1 MRKVVDRNFLQSP
14 ALLEYLAASRKNRA
28 VLCDYTLMEAF
39 KRDTVANISSATA
52 ILAAF
57 PKQVVVLKSTAI
69 ICQLKGRRC
78 GFTRRMI
85 DKGQTKGFPE
95 WCDGL
100 ARATAGDKELERQ
113 LLEQGGHAD
122 AHLTH
127 MLNDQTTYAEN
138 LDRASKHYTAA
149 ELKALRAHEPIPE
162 AMCLK
167 IVDNILDMAAFLF
180 DANHHIAVRPPAR
193 ELPYTFIFRYALT
206 GYLLA
211 LRWMSV
217 GGAKKVKPERI
228 RNDMVDATLAAY
240 AAYFQGLL
248 SNDVKANEI
257 CHDAKSFLKV
267 LLAVR
272 TPPDHVAARLAGITT
287 GR

>member
-14 ALLEYLAASRKNRA
+14 TLLEYLSASRKNHA
-28 VLCDYTLMEAF
+28 VLCDYTLMEAL
-39 KRDTVANISSATA
+39 KGDTVANISSATA

-85 DKGQTKGFPE
+85 DKGQTKGLPE
-95 WCDGL
+95 WREGL
-100 ARATAGDKELERQ
+100 GQAQAGDNELRRQ
-113 LLEQGGHAD
+113 LLAHGKEAD
-122 AHLTH
+122 AHLNRI
-127 MLNDQTTYAEN
+127 LNDQTTYAEN

-162 AMCLK
+162 AMFLK
-167 IVDNILDMAAFLF
+167 LLDNILDMAAFLF
-180 DANHHIAVRPPAR
+180 DANPNISVRPPSR
-193 ELPYTFIFRYALT
+193 ELPYTFIFRYALA

-228 RNDMVDATLAAY
+228 RNDIVDATLAAY
-240 AAYFQGLL
+240 ATYFQGLL

-257 CHDAKSFLKV
+257 YHDAKSFLKV
-267 LLAVR
+267 LLAGR
-272 TPPDHVAARLAGITT
+272 TPPDHIAARLVGKTT
-287 GR
+287 GG